1 MHIFTYSHL
10 QRNQQRGIMVH
21 FKVMKIN
28 ITLLFAIILLQF
40 ISNASTERFRKL
52 KKESMP
58 AAVKEH
64 LKKLM
69 KNSIVQRSDHESEGG
84 IVEETKQVLQKSHDS
99 FYHLEETIHKLEE
112 KLEKEKK
119 LYDPWD
125 KKDNSAKRLALVFF
139 VRVAKQYREEL
150 LNESGMMAGIR
161 QQRKKCFVKYS
172 MLDEYSATTEEDDK
186 ILMKIERKFYKC
198 ESQCKSNTKMKTFYT
213 KDLCILKCFEKKL
226 DKFAEKLGVP
236 FDEAKVNEGVNKL
249 QDLDKSVVPF
259 TSI

>member
-69 KNSIVQRSDHESEGG
+69 KNSIVQQSDHESEGG

-99 FYHLEETIHKLEE
+99 FYHLEGTIHKLEE

-125 KKDNSAKRLALVFF
+125 KKDN
-139 VRVAKQYREEL
+139 EL

-198 ESQCKSNTKMKTFYT
+198 ESQCKSNTKMKNFYT